1 MHLQSNFSVIIPR
14 RHEESLLLSTRCFQ
28 IYFPVRKM
36 MLARVTNVGGGFA
49 AVRQLVHICD
59 IGGSR
64 TAYGDVS

>member
-1 MHLQSNFSVIIPR
+1 
-14 RHEESLLLSTRCFQ
+14 
-28 IYFPVRKM
+28 M

>member
-1 MHLQSNFSVIIPR
+1 
-14 RHEESLLLSTRCFQ
+14 
-28 IYFPVRKM
+28 

-64 TAYGDVS
+64 TAYGDVSQTPYICEQVSAYCSLKTSLPL